1 MSTIPITGA
10 DIAAK
15 RETFFRVVFQNVSS
29 GYVSIARRVAGKGI
43 FDERFYK
50 WPDEL
55 SGLSH
60 YIEQSVMTHDLWFCP
75 MLFDRPERKKVYV
88 EACPTIWADLD
99 TCPPESLLVSPSI
112 LVQTSSERY
121 QAVWI
126 LSAPA
131 DPLEAQDTAKRVA
144 YYHAQEGADTSGWDL
159 TQLLRIPYTLNHK
172 YRPPSVVA
180 ITKAD
185 DNVPLNTFAVY
196 PEVAPGANTDW
207 PMPGSIEDADT
218 ILAVHGNNLPPEVY
232 RLFQLEPKADWS
244 KALWNLEMLLAET
257 GLSREEIFG
266 IVREA
271 RCNKYRRDDRSE
283 VMLWREVCKA
293 WARVAERTEVVEGGY
308 VYKQPE
314 LLSEVEL
321 EAAKEDYTFIEQY
334 VDWAKGVGDAAEGY
348 HQAGAFT
355 ILSSLL
361 AGSLQVPVQ
370 FANIKP
376 NLWFMLLADT
386 TLTRKS
392 TALELAVDLLQEVE
406 PDVVMATDGSIEGL
420 LNQLSLRPGKTSV
433 FFRDEVSGMI
443 DQMLRR
449 DYLAGMPEALTKL
462 YDGRYMK
469 RVLRK
474 EVIEVKD
481 PVLIM
486 LTGGIRSKVL
496 QLLQPGHVS
505 DGLVPRFIFISAES
519 DKQERRPL
527 GRPSTKNQTGRNAL
541 VEVMQTMESRYTGQ
555 GEVRVGE
562 ITLSVN
568 KVLDVDLTDGAWD
581 LYNTMEN
588 KMVDFGL
595 KSSHSELLT
604 PVMDRLAK
612 SGLKAATLIAASRLR
627 ERLVVE
633 EIDVYKAFSFVCKWC
648 EYVVEVVGS
657 IGLTVSERQI
667 QTICQRIRRDGD
679 AGVQRSTLMQNY
691 HLSKRDADNIFDTLE
706 QRAQINRVRSG
717 RSERLYPTKGGQ

>member
-1 MSTIPITGA
+1 MTEV
-10 DIAAK
+10 
-15 RETFFRVVFQNVSS
+15 RLCS
-29 GYVSIARRVAGKGI
+29 G
-43 FDERFYK
+43 
-50 WPDEL
+50 
-55 SGLSH
+55 
-60 YIEQSVMTHDLWFCP
+60 
-75 MLFDRPERKKVYV
+75 
-88 EACPTIWADLD
+88 
-99 TCPPESLLVSPSI
+99 
-112 LVQTSSERY
+112 ERY
-121 QAVWI
+121 V
-126 LSAPA
+126 
-131 DPLEAQDTAKRVA
+131 K
-144 YYHAQEGADTSGWDL
+144 
-159 TQLLRIPYTLNHK
+159 
-172 YRPPSVVA
+172 
-180 ITKAD
+180 
-185 DNVPLNTFAVY
+185 
-196 PEVAPGANTDW
+196 PG
-207 PMPGSIEDADT
+207 
-218 ILAVHGNNLPPEVY
+218 
-232 RLFQLEPKADWS
+232 
-244 KALWNLEMLLAET
+244 
-257 GLSREEIFG
+257 
-266 IVREA
+266 
-271 RCNKYRRDDRSE
+271 
-283 VMLWREVCKA
+283 
-293 WARVAERTEVVEGGY
+293 
-308 VYKQPE
+308 

-541 VEVMQTMESRYTGQ
+541 V
-555 GEVRVGE
+555 GE

-648 EYVVEVVGS
+648 
-657 IGLTVSERQI
+657 
-667 QTICQRIRRDGD
+667 
-679 AGVQRSTLMQNY
+679 
-691 HLSKRDADNIFDTLE
+691 
-706 QRAQINRVRSG
+706 
-717 RSERLYPTKGGQ
+717 